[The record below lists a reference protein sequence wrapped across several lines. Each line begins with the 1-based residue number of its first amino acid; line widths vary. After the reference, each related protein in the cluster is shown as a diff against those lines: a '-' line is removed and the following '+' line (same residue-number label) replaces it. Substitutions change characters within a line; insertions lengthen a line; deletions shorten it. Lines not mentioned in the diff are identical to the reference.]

1 MPHERDLS
9 DQQRDERWPV
19 PYAITFMTVV
29 SVGLWSLILTAAN
42 WLAG

>member
-1 MPHERDLS
+1 MAHERDLS
-9 DQQRDERWPV
+9 DQDLDQRWPV

-42 WLAG
+42 WLVG